1 MATVIYIKEG
11 RQNRSAMRAV
21 INYCQQEY
29 KTYDSKSGRR
39 LVSGINCD
47 GDNTFHEF
55 MATKKVHGKDNGV
68 FFYQY
73 VQSFSPTE
81 KITPEQGLYIKYRLK
96 CMGTSSA
103 DIALEVGCTPV
114 SVSNVLS
121 GKSHSQ
127 RIERAVASRLGYKSW
142 NDMVTELREKAA

>member
-1 MATVIYIKEG
+1 MKNQKPMTDEELREFIAQKIAEKKAAAI
-11 RQNRSAMRAV
+11 AHA
-21 INYCQQEY
+21 
-29 KTYDSKSGRR
+29 SK
-39 LVSGINCD
+39 
-47 GDNTFHEF
+47 
-55 MATKKVHGKDNGV
+55 
-68 FFYQY
+68 
-73 VQSFSPTE
+73 

-127 RIERAVASRLGYKSW
+127 RIERAVATKLGYSSW
-142 NDMVTELREKAA
+142 NDMVQKLRGNAA

>member
-1 MATVIYIKEG
+1 MKSQKPMTDEELREFIAQKMAENK
-11 RQNRSAMRAV
+11 AKALARA
-21 INYCQQEY
+21 
-29 KTYDSKSGRR
+29 SK
-39 LVSGINCD
+39 
-47 GDNTFHEF
+47 
-55 MATKKVHGKDNGV
+55 
-68 FFYQY
+68 
-73 VQSFSPTE
+73 
-81 KITPEQGLYIKYRLK
+81 KITPEQGLYIKYLLK
-96 CMGTSSA
+96 RSGTSSA